1 MDDESIEK
9 AFTDIQIFGHRIA
22 SRNKAFSDL
31 ANRFSVFDRLLEVFP
46 PAYDIARDTLIM
58 QPEKS
63 VENKLKALQDK
74 EI

>member
-9 AFTDIQIFGHRIA
+9 AFTDIQTLRHRIA
-22 SRNKAFSDL
+22 FRNKAFSGL
-31 ANRFSVFDRLLEVFP
+31 TNRSSVFNRLLKAFP
-46 PAYDIARDTLIM
+46 PAYDIARDTLMM

-74 EI
+74 EA